1 MTTTIDEVIFY
12 DSEYMDHEGLKSST
26 IAVVGYGNL
35 GSSMAL
41 NLRDAG
47 LDVVVGNIDDD
58 AKSRAET
65 DGFQVL
71 GIAEACADADL
82 VYLLIPDEAIPARFD
97 SDVAPSLRPGTAV
110 AFGSGY
116 CLAFGLVDVPE
127 GIDVLM
133 LAPRMLGEE
142 VRSSTVDGTGFYSY
156 CSVERDAT
164 GSAKARLLAL
174 ATAAGAL
181 RRGALVLPAAKEA
194 LLDLMVEQTVGPYLG
209 TAIQVAFAM
218 GTSAGLPPE
227 AMVLELYAS
236 GEMSRTFAAFADK
249 GFYRS
254 VNGHGA
260 VATFGGFLRTLEMDT
275 VAMRNHFSSVTDE
288 IRSGSFARR
297 LQDEQRN
304 GYPTLRAIEA
314 MTSGGDAM
322 SAAEDRVR
330 SWSEHR

>member
-1 MTTTIDEVIFY
+1 MTTTDQLTFY
-12 DSEYMDHEGLKSST
+12 NRRHSDHDSLKGHKV
-26 IAVVGYGNL
+26 AVLGYGNL

-41 NLRDAG
+41 NIREAG

-58 AKSRAET
+58 ARRRAEAE
-65 DGFQVL
+65 DFSVQ
-71 GIAEACADADL
+71 GIAEACREADV
-82 VYLLIPDEAIPARFD
+82 VYVLIPDEAIPARFE
-97 SDVAPSLRPGTAV
+97 SDIAPSLRPGTAV
-110 AFGSGY
+110 VFASGY
-116 CLAFGLVDVPE
+116 CLAFGLVEVPE

-142 VRSSTVDGTGFYSY
+142 VRTSTLDGTGYFSY

-164 GSAKARLLAL
+164 GSAEVKLLAL

-181 RRGALVLPAAKEA
+181 HKGALVLPAAKEA
-194 LLDLMVEQTVGPYLG
+194 LLDLTVEQTVGPYLG
-209 TAIQVAFAM
+209 TAIQVAFAI
-218 GTSAGLPPE
+218 GTAAGIPPE

-236 GEMSRTFAAFADK
+236 GEMSRTFATFAEK

-275 VAMRNHFSSVTDE
+275 VAMRNHFGLVSDE
-288 IRSGSFARR
+288 IRSGGFARR
-297 LQDEQRN
+297 LQDEQEN

-322 SAAEDRVR
+322 SSAEDRIR
-330 SWSEHR
+330 SWLVGS

>member
-1 MTTTIDEVIFY
+1 MTTTTDQLTVY
-12 DSEYMDHEGLKSST
+12 SHQHADSEGLKGRR

-41 NLRDAG
+41 NIREAG

-58 AKSRAET
+58 ARLRAEA
-65 DGFQVL
+65 DDFRVL
-71 GIAEACADADL
+71 GIADACRDADV

-97 SDVAPSLRPGTAV
+97 SDVAPFLRPGSAV
-110 AFGSGY
+110 VFASGY
-116 CLAFGLVDVPE
+116 CLAFGLVAVPD

-142 VRSSTVDGTGFYSY
+142 VRASTVDRTGYFSY

-164 GSAKARLLAL
+164 GSAEATLLAL

-181 RRGALVLPAAKEA
+181 NKGALVLPAAQEA

-209 TAIQVAFAM
+209 TAIQVAFAI
-218 GTSAGLPPE
+218 GTAAGLPPE
-227 AMVLELYAS
+227 AMALELYAS
-236 GEMSRTFAAFADK
+236 GEMSRTFAAFAEK

-254 VNGHGA
+254 VNAHGA

-275 VAMRNHFSSVTDE
+275 VAMRNHFGIVVEE
-288 IRSGSFARR
+288 IRSGAFARR

-322 SAAEDRVR
+322 SSAEDEIR
-330 SWSEHR
+330 SWAARS